1 MEALWDFFIFVFF
14 TIDHSVVRA
23 DPGTAVLA
31 VAAVYGAIEGQD
43 QARRARKQE
52 EEAKKAAKAREAELA
67 AEAAA
72 KEAAKKKAETAGQRA
87 GFGAGAPGGAPTRS
101 TFTAAAQAGTG
112 FSNTSGSEDNISRG
126 TLFGN

>member
-72 KEAAKKKAETAGQRA
+72 KEAARKKAETAGQRA
-87 GFGAGAPGGAPTRS
+87 GFGAGAGTAPTRS
-101 TFTAAAQAGTG
+101 SFTAAAQAGTG
-112 FSNTSGSEDNISRG
+112 FSNVASEDNISRG